1 MDRLT
6 YEQRSGLITNAHK
19 ESESPMSNIRV
30 DNNTKQP
37 KQHMAEVFGGD
48 ANAGT
53 IPVHRSTMEA
63 EPVIYTGAFLDA
75 ATEVELTE
83 MISEDFKARGVHQHR
98 VRITDGR
105 MVGEH
110 IVIFDDAYEHCVWM
124 PDRKSTRLNS

>member
-1 MDRLT
+1 
-6 YEQRSGLITNAHK
+6 
-19 ESESPMSNIRV
+19 MSNIRV

-48 ANAGT
+48 ADAGT
-53 IPVHRSTMEA
+53 IPVHRSTMEV

-110 IVIFDDAYEHCVWM
+110 IVIFDDAYEHCAWM
-124 PDRKSTRLNS
+124 PMAVATAEAERTACTGAYGSRRKWWYERKPK